1 MTDALTTP
9 EPKRRPGRPKG
20 IPRSPNS
27 GRKRGEPNKVDQFAR
42 DVIKEGAPLDF
53 LCKVAQGRKMLRA
66 DETGGKKRVPV
77 YPTMD
82 QSLRAAEI
90 LSRKVLPDLRA
101 TELTGADGG
110 PMAVTLLDFLKGL
123 PA

>member
-1 MTDALTTP
+1 
-9 EPKRRPGRPKG
+9 
-20 IPRSPNS
+20 
-27 GRKRGEPNKVDQFAR
+27 
-42 DVIKEGAPLDF
+42 
-53 LCKVAQGRKMLRA
+53 MLRA

-82 QSLRAAEI
+82 QSLRAGGDFEPEGPAR
-90 LSRKVLPDLRA
+90 SARDGVHGR
-101 TELTGADGG
+101 DGG